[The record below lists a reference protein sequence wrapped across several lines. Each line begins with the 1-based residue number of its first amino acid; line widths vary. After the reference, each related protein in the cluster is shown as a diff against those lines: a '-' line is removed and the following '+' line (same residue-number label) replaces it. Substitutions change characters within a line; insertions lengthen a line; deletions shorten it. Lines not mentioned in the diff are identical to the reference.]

1 MYNIFDILPNNF
13 FNVFIGNNKR
23 IISDCLYLVYHSFK
37 SDLSFSSTK
46 EQVLMIFQDYFENH
60 VTFLESDEDL
70 NGSRDKAL
78 YILKRLKECNWV
90 NEEIGENYETFVTF
104 EDYSIKILENLF
116 SLDNNNDNGEY
127 SGLIY
132 NIFMSFNTFDVNRGD
147 LVFETGYENTKELA
161 NKLKNLNS
169 NIKKYIQNDSR
180 LKKYIEG
187 MVKTEYK
194 NNRKCILGFR
204 CM

>member
-13 FNVFIGNNKR
+13 FNIFIGDNKR
-23 IISDCLYLVYHSFK
+23 VISDCLYLVYHSFK

-46 EQVLMIFQDYFENH
+46 EQVLSIFQDYFEN
-60 VTFLESDEDL
+60 
-70 NGSRDKAL
+70 
-78 YILKRLKECNWV
+78 Y
-90 NEEIGENYETFVTF
+90 EIFITF
-104 EDYSIKILENLF
+104 EDYSIRVLENLF
-116 SLDNNNDNGEY
+116 SLDTSSDNGEY

-169 NIKKYIQNDSR
+169 NLVN
-180 LKKYIEG
+180 
-187 MVKTEYK
+187 
-194 NNRKCILGFR
+194 
-204 CM
+204 